1 MNRTKAKKILS
12 ILEAFVKGEEV
23 QKQDVTGVNYYTVD
37 ELNENVLLFRPD
49 EYRVKP
55 RQTYQAFSGKKE
67 CWEEMLK
74 HEPFGWI
81 EAKSD
86 RDPCLITEVRDDGF
100 IINNQIHEFLGYDF
114 AFSHF
119 EFTDRKPF
127 GKEI

>member
-1 MNRTKAKKILS
+1 MNKTKAEKILS

-37 ELNENVLLFRPD
+37 ELNENVLLSRPD

-55 RQTYQAFSGKKE
+55 RQTHQVFSGKKE

-86 RDPCLITEVRDDGF
+86 RNPCFITEVRDDGF
-100 IINNQIHEFLGYDF
+100 IINNQIYDYSF
-114 AFSHF
+114 AFSYF

-127 GKEI
+127 GEEI